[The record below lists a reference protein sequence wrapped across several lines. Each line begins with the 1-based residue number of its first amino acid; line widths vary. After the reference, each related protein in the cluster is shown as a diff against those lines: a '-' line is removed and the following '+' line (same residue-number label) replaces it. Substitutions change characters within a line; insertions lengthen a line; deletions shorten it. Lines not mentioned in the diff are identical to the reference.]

1 MTFSLGISI
10 FLEELSS
17 LSHSIVFLYFF
28 ALITEEGFLISSCY
42 SLELCI
48 QIGISFYFSFAFC
61 FSSIH
66 RCLLRPPQTTI
77 LPFCISFPCGWSWSM
92 PSVLTQTV
100 FQSSCKFHIPTK
112 NRVPVDA
119 HPYRHGLFSL
129 ILAPLVSIKWYL
141 TVVLFFPEDLF
152 KPINTGY

>member
-1 MTFSLGISI
+1 
-10 FLEELSS
+10 
-17 LSHSIVFLYFF
+17 
-28 ALITEEGFLISSCY
+28 
-42 SLELCI
+42 
-48 QIGISFYFSFAFC
+48 
-61 FSSIH
+61 
-66 RCLLRPPQTTI
+66 
-77 LPFCISFPCGWSWSM
+77 M

-112 NRVPVDA
+112 NRVPADA